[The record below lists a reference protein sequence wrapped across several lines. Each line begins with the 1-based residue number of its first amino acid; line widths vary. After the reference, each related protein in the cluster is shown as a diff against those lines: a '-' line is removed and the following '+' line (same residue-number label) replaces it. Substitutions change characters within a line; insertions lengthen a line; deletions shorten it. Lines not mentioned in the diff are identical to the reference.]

1 MSQHYTKLHTKHP
14 SKEEWLSAKP
24 EAAFQIYC
32 RSSIQNIGVHVIS
45 HFKNEKLNS
54 SKAPD
59 SPKSRK
65 NFYNLLVW
73 LHSNCIK
80 NKGQDLIGGSS
91 IKNS

>member
-59 SPKSRK
+59 SPQVYKEFLQFIS
-65 NFYNLLVW
+65 
-73 LHSNCIK
+73 
-80 NKGQDLIGGSS
+80 LIT
-91 IKNS
+91 